1 MVGND
6 ISLYLPIMA
15 KPRRPRDM
23 NELAKLVGGTATGQ
37 HAADAPPSAAG
48 ETGLKRRQRPR
59 KEALSP

>member
-1 MVGND
+1 
-6 ISLYLPIMA
+6 
-15 KPRRPRDM
+15 M